1 MKYFQNSLCVEALE
15 ANPRAFVVLATNY
28 CKKKKKKRVSPIMKY
43 TNADCT
49 DSISQSVLE
58 RQHSHN

>member
-1 MKYFQNSLCVEALE
+1 MKYFQNSLCVETLE
-15 ANPRAFVVLATNY
+15 ANPRAFLLLATNY
-28 CKKKKKKRVSPIMKY
+28 HKKRISPIMKY
-43 TNADCT
+43 TNTGCT

>member
-1 MKYFQNSLCVEALE
+1 MKYFQNSLYVQALE
-15 ANPRAFVVLATNY
+15 ANPRAFLLLATNY
-28 CKKKKKKRVSPIMKY
+28 CKKKVSPIMKY